1 VGTVSAKSGLVARRY
16 AAALLDM
23 ATDGKAVDKVE
34 KDLLELRS
42 MIENSA
48 DLRKLLQ
55 NPLINRGQQQ
65 KAILALAEKAGFQK
79 LTTQFLGALSHNRRL
94 PALADIIAAFRDALA
109 KSRGESLAKVQTA
122 FALTTAQTKAL
133 QEQLSQVMGSNVTLE
148 VSVDK
153 DLLGGMVVTVGSKQI
168 DDSVKSKLERLRRA
182 MNANEN
188 AEKAA

>member
-1 VGTVSAKSGLVARRY
+1 
-16 AAALLDM
+16 
-23 ATDGKAVDKVE
+23 
-34 KDLLELRS
+34 
-42 MIENSA
+42 
-48 DLRKLLQ
+48 
-55 NPLINRGQQQ
+55 
-65 KAILALAEKAGFQK
+65 
-79 LTTQFLGALSHNRRL
+79 
-94 PALADIIAAFRDALA
+94 
-109 KSRGESLAKVQTA
+109 
-122 FALTTAQTKAL
+122 LTTAQTKAL